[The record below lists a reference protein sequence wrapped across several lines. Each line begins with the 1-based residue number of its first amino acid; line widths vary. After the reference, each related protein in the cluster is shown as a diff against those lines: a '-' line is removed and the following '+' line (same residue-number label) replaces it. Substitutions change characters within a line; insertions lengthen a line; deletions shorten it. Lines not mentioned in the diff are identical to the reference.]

1 MLELS
6 PQPSQPTSPPVQP
19 EPKKGVSWK
28 KIIASVVVILVVVGA
43 IAGALYWYFVLNEE
57 EATTPI
63 TPAQVSTP
71 SAKKATPSAEKDET
85 ADWETYKNTNYNYSL
100 KYPAS
105 SGVFN
110 NNPQELVTPA
120 TTPHLLLT
128 DDPSMNQNKR
138 VQTSDVPKKYLLL
151 EILISGKSGTK
162 YENVDI
168 DELAKE
174 DYSLNK
180 GSSKTITELKK
191 INFSDETAYTYQ
203 TAGSSSFNYFGGNGW
218 VLEGESLKIIQL
230 EHSNKVFYFIYR
242 PDNTI
247 EKVLSTFKFLE

>member
-1 MLELS
+1 MPEIPTQ
-6 PQPSQPTSPPVQP
+6 PQPTPNQKSINW
-19 EPKKGVSWK
+19 KG
-28 KIIASVVVILVVVGA
+28 ILIVVVIGA
-43 IAGALYWYFVLNEE
+43 IIIGLGVFIFLIFQPKPE
-57 EATTPI
+57 TTS
-63 TPAQVSTP
+63 TVTTKKATP
-71 SAKKATPSAEKDET
+71 SAKIATPSAEKDET
-85 ADWETYKNTNYNYSL
+85 ADWDTYKNTNYNYSL

-110 NNPQELVTPA
+110 NNPQELVTLA

-138 VQTSDVPKKYLLL
+138 VLTSDVPKKYLLL
-151 EILISGKSGTK
+151 EILISSKSGTK

-180 GSSKTITELKK
+180 ESSKTITELKK

-203 TAGSSSFNYFGGNGW
+203 TTGSSSFTYFWNGW
-218 VLEGESLKIIQL
+218 VLEDESLKIIQL
-230 EHSNKVFYFIYR
+230 EHSNKVYYFIYR
-242 PDNTI
+242 PDITI
-247 EKVLSTFKFLE
+247 EKILSTFKFLD